1 MERFTL
7 LSPTAILGYG
17 FPLASFERALSFDP
31 DVIAV
36 DAGSTDPGPYYL
48 GKGKPFVSRR
58 AVKRDLVYLLRA
70 ACSRR
75 VPLLI
80 GTAGGSGAAPHLE
93 WCKEI
98 IMEIAKEE
106 GLSFRMAVIPADVPK
121 AFLREKLAQGRVS
134 PLGPAP
140 ELTEEAI
147 ERSTHLVAQMGMEP
161 LMEALDGGA
170 DVVLAGRCY
179 DPAVFAALPVLRG
192 FPRGLALHLGK
203 ILECAAIAAVPGS
216 GSDCM
221 IGFLE
226 RERFLV
232 EPAGRE
238 RRATVSSVAAHT
250 LYEKSD
256 PVHLPGPGG
265 EIDLAEAVFEQVT
278 ERQVAVRGTAFRA
291 VEPYTV
297 KVEGARM
304 VGHRAITLAGARD
317 PRFIERLDEIIA
329 GVEERTRDNFSLEG
343 GSYSLFFRVYGRD
356 GVMGAQEPQP
366 EPGHEVGIV
375 IEAVAESP
383 ELAEA
388 VVGFARSTMLHY
400 GFPGRLSTAG
410 NLAFPY
416 SPSDFYVGEAYEFS
430 VHHLVPLD
438 NPGELF
444 PVSFEEVRG

>member
-1 MERFTL
+1 M
-7 LSPTAILGYG
+7 
-17 FPLASFERALSFDP
+17 
-31 DVIAV
+31 
-36 DAGSTDPGPYYL
+36 
-48 GKGKPFVSRR
+48 
-58 AVKRDLVYLLRA
+58 
-70 ACSRR
+70 
-75 VPLLI
+75 I

-256 PVHLPGPGG
+256 PVRLPGPGG

-291 VEPYTV
+291 VEPYAV